1 MNNKKCPICGEK
13 NYQLTSNGICPS
25 CEVNLLIFVQDKMDK
40 AQQYKDAASHADSP
54 EDALQEWKQCSK
66 VYQEVL
72 DKYRGTGIDP
82 FSILDPALSLRSV
95 QDECMEKISCY
106 EKMVAESV
114 KSSSSQPV
122 NNRFSFCPYCGNQ
135 LSEAFA
141 FCPYCGKSVSV
152 QENTCVPEPPKAQQ
166 PVTQQEEIEDE
177 PKQSESFSDSSYSPP
192 WEPTV
197 QTSSFNTAWNKPEKK
212 KWGCLSLSL
221 LILGFVFI
229 LFLSLIFSENNSD
242 VSDKPDAEN
251 QTASESQE
259 ESNGKIIFS
268 EPYHPLY
275 DQAYQNAAIAV
286 KKYLS
291 NPDSAYLKH
300 NYSKFHI
307 STGKFY
313 NYGDITYKNS
323 SGIEVKE
330 PFETCIMI
338 TDKKVYPLYVKLG
351 NNILL
356 DDRDIVNDLGVVTAA
371 GDSKYST
378 LKQGT
383 VFYEGELVADWD
395 ENKMAITYNEYN
407 QIKNGMDYSQV
418 SQIVGSYGAEMSR
431 VNVSGYES
439 VVIAWDGIGSIGAN
453 ANVTF
458 QNGKVI
464 AKAQFGL
471 E

>member
-141 FCPYCGKSVSV
+141 FCPYCGKSVSA

-192 WEPTV
+192 WEQLN
-197 QTSSFNTAWNKPEKK
+197 QTSPNTNYTFSSNEPKK
-212 KWGCLSLSL
+212 ERWGCAVYFLLAIIVVFFL
-221 LILGFVFI
+221 LILPSFFG
-229 LFLSLIFSENNSD
+229 NSSS
-242 VSDKPDAEN
+242 SDEPASSN
-251 QTASESQE
+251 QTNSQSQQENATQQTPKEGSKPKDDGLITYE
-259 ESNGKIIFS
+259 E
-268 EPYHPLY
+268 
-275 DQAYQNAAIAV
+275 
-286 KKYLS
+286 
-291 NPDSAYLKH
+291 
-300 NYSKFHI
+300 YSKI
-307 STGKFY
+307 QS
-313 NYGDITYKNS
+313 D
-323 SGIEVKE
+323 
-330 PFETCIMI
+330 M
-338 TDKKVYPLYVKLG
+338 
-351 NNILL
+351 
-356 DDRDIVNDLGVVTAA
+356 
-371 GDSKYST
+371 
-378 LKQGT
+378 
-383 VFYEGELVADWD
+383 
-395 ENKMAITYNEYN
+395 TYNE
-407 QIKNGMDYSQV
+407 V
-418 SQIVGSYGAEMSR
+418 VEIVGSYGYEMSR
-431 VNVSGYES
+431 VELSGYQT
-439 VVIAWDGIGSIGAN
+439 VIVAWDGKGSVGAN